1 MWAVVKFDRKYLN
14 LMQEDFKKKIGS
26 KCLTYQPKILIQKF
40 SKNKLVNKE
49 FCILNNYVFCYHKKF
64 EDKSTTDKLKFTKGL
79 KYFLEGFRDYQKD
92 IKDFIEKCKS
102 LEDTNGYISQSL
114 FDLDKN
120 TNYKFTSGPFVE
132 KIFKIISFEKNKLN
146 ILIGELKTTVNRKD
160 YFFSPL

>member
-26 KCLTYQPKILIQKF
+26 KCLTYQPFFLIQKF

-79 KYFLEGFRDYQKD
+79 KYFLRR
-92 IKDFIEKCKS
+92 I
-102 LEDTNGYISQSL
+102 
-114 FDLDKN
+114 
-120 TNYKFTSGPFVE
+120 
-132 KIFKIISFEKNKLN
+132 
-146 ILIGELKTTVNRKD
+146 
-160 YFFSPL
+160 